1 MCLPLLVICA
11 LLTHSFSS
19 VSELN
24 LYDVSVPTVV
34 PSGIPNGAEIGF
46 GFSLTQ
52 HALPN
57 GTNV

>member
-11 LLTHSFSS
+11 LLTHS
-19 VSELN
+19 VSGLS
-24 LYDVSVPTVV
+24 LYDVRVPTVV